1 MVEKVWEIGEPR
13 FEADQE
19 CSKFRIWPWHGHRRF
34 AYDLIQFIKPERIV
48 ELGTYWGTSFFAFCQ
63 AVKDFNL
70 ATECVA
76 IDTWEGDE
84 HTGKYDS
91 EAFET
96 FCQIEKQLFSNI
108 NIRQLKMR
116 FDDALN
122 HIDDDSVDLLHID
135 GCHEY
140 DAIKKDFES
149 WLPKLTKN
157 AIVLFH
163 DVADDVDYG
172 SVRYW
177 KEVSTNL
184 PYLVFQHSW
193 GLGVLFPKDQIYYQ
207 QILANRFDEKMKI
220 YEYRSELEYVS
231 VYLDDFR
238 KKIIE
243 RDNLINEQRSLLLEK
258 DGLINQKENQLE
270 VQKQLS
276 HEIADQLKKLNAE
289 LETEKKR
296 RLQIES
302 SFLFRVGAAF
312 SRALN
317 PK

>member
-1 MVEKVWEIGEPR
+1 MVEKVWEIGEPH
-13 FEADQE
+13 FEAEQE
-19 CSKFRIWPWHGHRRF
+19 CAKFRIWPWHGHRRF
-34 AYDLIQFIKPERIV
+34 AYDLIRFIKPERIV

-96 FCQIEKQLFSNI
+96 FCRIEKQLFSNI

-122 HIDDDSVDLLHID
+122 HIDDGSVDLLHID

-140 DAIKKDFES
+140 DAVKEDYQS
-149 WLPKLTKN
+149 WLPKLKKN
-157 AIVLFH
+157 GIVLFH
-163 DVADDVDYG
+163 DIANTVDYG
-172 SVRYW
+172 SVRFW
-177 KEVSTNL
+177 KEISSDFPHLTFL
-184 PYLVFQHSW
+184 HSW
-193 GLGVLFPKDQIYYQ
+193 GLGVLFPKDRKYYNQIY
-207 QILANRFDEKMKI
+207 ANNFSEKMKI
-220 YEYRSELEYVS
+220 YEYHSELD
-231 VYLDDFR
+231 LARIQLKDRD
-238 KKIIE
+238 KIISNQDQLIVDQ
-243 RDNLINEQRSLLLEK
+243 RNLLHEK
-258 DGLINQKENQLE
+258 DKILDRKERQIEAEKRELD
-270 VQKQLS
+270 KQ
-276 HEIADQLKKLNAE
+276 KKLVEGLSAE
-289 LETEKKR
+289 LEIEKKR
-296 RLQIES
+296 RLQIKS

-312 SRALN
+312 SRAFN

>member
-1 MVEKVWEIGEPR
+1 MVEKVWEIGEPH
-13 FEADQE
+13 FEADQK
-19 CSKFRIWPWHGHRRF
+19 CPMYRSWPWNGHRRF
-34 AYDLIQFIKPERIV
+34 AYDLIRFVKPERIV

-96 FCQIEKQLFSNI
+96 FCQIKKQLFSNI
-108 NIRQLKMR
+108 NIRPLKMR

-122 HIDDDSVDLLHID
+122 HIDDGSVDLLHID

-184 PYLVFQHSW
+184 LYLVFQHSW
-193 GLGVLFPKDQIYYQ
+193 GLGVLFPNDRMYYDQIS
-207 QILANRFDEKMKI
+207 ADNFNDKMKI
-220 YEYRSELEYVS
+220 YEYHSELDLAWLQVS
-231 VYLDDFR
+231 DYEEVVKKRDKLIDDQ
-238 KKIIE
+238 
-243 RDNLINEQRSLLLEK
+243 QRLMLEK
-258 DGLINQKENQLE
+258 DKILERKERQIE
-270 VQKQLS
+270 VGKRESDKQ
-276 HEIADQLKKLNAE
+276 KKLVERLSAE
-289 LETEKKR
+289 LETEKTR